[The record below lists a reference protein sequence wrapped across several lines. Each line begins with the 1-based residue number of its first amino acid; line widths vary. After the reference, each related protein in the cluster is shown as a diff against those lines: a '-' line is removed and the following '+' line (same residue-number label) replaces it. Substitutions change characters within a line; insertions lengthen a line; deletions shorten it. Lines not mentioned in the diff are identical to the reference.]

1 MCHGRSTDAARW
13 HCNAVFIDGYSRVK
27 PYSLHLYWTFQYV
40 LEELGSVVAHK
51 TAYMVVVVLHF
62 AIAGQFLQ
70 CSGVNNS
77 SVCYAPLIMDDLSYH
92 MCKMYY

>member
-1 MCHGRSTDAARW
+1 MYW
-13 HCNAVFIDGYSRVK
+13 K
-27 PYSLHLYWTFQYV
+27 SL
-40 LEELGSVVAHK
+40 VAWLRIRQLIWLS
-51 TAYMVVVVLHF
+51 VVLHF